1 MNRTARATA
10 GGVDFAKLYA
20 ELGVVP
26 DCGLAAFKHAYRRR
40 VAGLHP
46 DRPPS
51 VGRDPDALVALNL
64 GYAAALDF
72 HRGYGRLPGASVVP
86 GTPAARAVGGAAPL
100 PPATPPAT
108 PAAGIAPSAPSM
120 RGLRVLTL
128 PVLLLVV
135 ATWLWLPGT
144 APPPAGFDAPGHTP
158 GHDAAPPQAM
168 AQSGMDRATVAMLI
182 GEPVARSSD
191 DSRWIYGPS
200 WVRFE
205 CGRLADWYSSPLRPL
220 RIAARPPV
228 ALADR
233 PRHRRVAAC
242 PPAAVAGRD
251 RAHRES

>member
-10 GGVDFAKLYA
+10 GGIDFAKLYA

-64 GYAAALDF
+64 GYAAALEF
-72 HRGYGRLPGASVVP
+72 HRGYGRLPGASAVP
-86 GTPAARAVGGAAPL
+86 VTPAASPVGSASPGPA
-100 PPATPPAT
+100 ATPPAR
-108 PAAGIAPSAPSM
+108 PAAGMARSVPSM

-144 APPPAGFDAPGHTP
+144 APPPDRFDAPLDTP
-158 GHDAAPPQAM
+158 DRHAAPPQGL
-168 AQSGMDRATVAMLI
+168 AQFGMDRATVATLI

-220 RIAARPPV
+220 RIAARTPV

-233 PRHRRVAAC
+233 PRHRRAAAC
-242 PPAAVAGRD
+242 PPAAVAGSD
-251 RAHRES
+251 RVYREA